1 MLTNV
6 YGLTNDASRSQF
18 LEEVVLGRGN
28 SILPWCVGGDFNIVR
43 RMSERKGCSRVS
55 SQMQQFSN
63 WFDDLDLLDLPFG
76 GASFS

>member
-28 SILPWCVGGDFNIVR
+28 SILPWCVGGDFNIV
-43 RMSERKGCSRVS
+43 
-55 SQMQQFSN
+55 
-63 WFDDLDLLDLPFG
+63 
-76 GASFS
+76 